1 MSSDWCIILKIQIS
15 LRSVVD
21 DQLNDRI
28 MKRSTYGMKRSSA
41 PYAMLAR
48 YQHALQ
54 QANLLRKPQER
65 DLSSAIYGT
74 TDDINDRILN
84 RSGILNYHW

>member
-1 MSSDWCIILKIQIS
+1 
-15 LRSVVD
+15 
-21 DQLNDRI
+21 
-28 MKRSTYGMKRSSA
+28 MKRSPYAMKRSS

-74 TDDINDRILN
+74 TDEINDGILD

>member
-28 MKRSTYGMKRSSA
+28 MKRSSS

>member
-1 MSSDWCIILKIQIS
+1 MSSGWCIILKIQIS

-54 QANLLRKPQER
+54 QTNLLRKPQER